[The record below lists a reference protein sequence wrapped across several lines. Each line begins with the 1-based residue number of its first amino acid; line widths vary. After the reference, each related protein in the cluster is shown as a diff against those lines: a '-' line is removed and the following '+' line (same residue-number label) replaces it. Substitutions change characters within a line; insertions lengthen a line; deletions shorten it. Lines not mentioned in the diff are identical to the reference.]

1 MLRDS
6 MNEVLDL
13 MKARVTCIWIKSYE
27 EDEVVKDL
35 KEIVRN
41 NPRYFPGMSVRMWSN
56 TEGLTELALH
66 QSEEQKPTDAKVKE
80 IPALFNVAQQLA
92 NPETGRSTMFI
103 LRDFHSQLDNSKAR
117 RYIRDFAEY
126 QAEAF
131 YSPFVVVSPYDQI
144 PDEIARLFRVIDY
157 GLPDK
162 NNIMEYVR
170 AANDRIARQQDANPA
185 GDFIALGEEKLRD
198 FVDAC
203 VGLTIKEIHMI
214 LNESSIK
221 KHTLD
226 IDFALKNKIESVRKS
241 GAIDYIVPHKTMDD
255 IGGNEA
261 LKEWLDVQ
269 RICFSKEAR
278 DCGVA
283 MPKGYLAVGIP
294 GCAKTAA
301 AEAFAGTMKWPLLKF
316 DMSKIMSRYVGESEK
331 NIAATLRIAKASA
344 PCVMLIDEVEKALG
358 GVRSSNSTDAG
369 ITSRV
374 FETILDFLND
384 DGNGV
389 YVIMTSNDISQLP
402 GELTRKGR
410 LDQIWY
416 SGLPTQKERADI
428 FRIHFGL
435 NGQHVSD
442 LMIDNCAEAAKQFT
456 GAEIQEAVKA
466 GVRLAFVRHAK
477 TGEAM
482 SLSMDDMM
490 EAIGDIVPIA
500 ISSEAQVADLELF
513 AARKAKRTNDTGDS
527 NNNDENDE
535 QMEIRHVANGG
546 IIKL

>member
-1 MLRDS
+1 MRDS

-27 EDEVVKDL
+27 EDEVIKDL

-41 NPRYFPGMSVRMWSN
+41 NSRFFPRMSIHMWSN

-66 QSEEQKPTDAKVKE
+66 QAEEQKPADPKVKE
-80 IPALFNVAQQLA
+80 IPALFAVARQLA
-92 NPETGRSTMFI
+92 NPETGRSAMFI
-103 LRDFHSQLDNSKAR
+103 LRDYHAQLDNSKAR

-126 QAEAF
+126 QAPAY
-131 YSPFVVVSPYDQI
+131 YSPFIVISPYDNI
-144 PDEIARLFRVIDY
+144 PNEIARLFRVVDY

-170 AANDRIARQQDANPA
+170 TANDRIARQQDANPE
-185 GDFIALGEEKLRD
+185 GDFAALGEEKLRE

-226 IDFALKNKIESVRKS
+226 ISFALKNKVESIRKS

-283 MPKGYLAVGIP
+283 VPKGYLAVGIP
-294 GCAKTAA
+294 GTSKTAV
-301 AEAFAGTMKWPLLKF
+301 AEAFAGSMHWPLLKF
-316 DMSKIMSRYVGESEK
+316 DMSKVMSKMVGDSEK
-331 NIAATLRIAKASA
+331 NIAATLQVARASA
-344 PCVMLIDEVEKALG
+344 PCVLLIDEVEKCLG
-358 GVRSSNSTDAG
+358 GISSSNHTDSG
-369 ITSRV
+369 ITARV
-374 FETILDFLND
+374 FESILDFLND
-384 DGNGV
+384 DNNGV

-410 LDQIWY
+410 IDQIWY
-416 SGLPTQKERADI
+416 SGLPSESERADI

-442 LMIDNCAEAAKQFT
+442 LMIDKCAEEAKQFT
-456 GAEIQEAVKA
+456 GAEIQEVVKA
-466 GVRLAFVRHAK
+466 GVRLAFVRHVK

-482 SLSMDDMM
+482 KLSMDDMM
-490 EAIGDIVPIA
+490 EAIHDIVPIA
-500 ISSEAQVADLELF
+500 VSSEAQVADLELF
-513 AARKAKRTNDTGDS
+513 AARKAKRTSNPDADND
-527 NNNDENDE
+527 NDE
-535 QMEIRHVANGG
+535 QVEIRHVANGG

>member
-1 MLRDS
+1 MRDS

-13 MKARVTCIWIKSYE
+13 MKARTTCIWIKTYE
-27 EDEVVKDL
+27 EDEVIKDL

-41 NPRYFPGMSVRMWSN
+41 NPRFFPNMTVRMWSN

-66 QSEEQKPTDAKVKE
+66 QSEEQKPTDPKVKE
-80 IPALFNVAQQLA
+80 IPALFAVARQLA
-92 NPETGRSTMFI
+92 DPETGRSTLFI
-103 LRDFHSQLDNSKAR
+103 LRDFHSQMDNAKAR

-126 QAEAF
+126 QAVAF
-131 YSPFVVVSPYDQI
+131 YSPFVVISPYEQI
-144 PDEIARLFRVIDY
+144 PDEVARLFRVVDY

-185 GDFIALGEEKLRD
+185 GDFVALGEEKLRE

-226 IDFALKNKIESVRKS
+226 VSFALSNKMEAIRKS

-261 LKEWLDVQ
+261 LKEWLNVQ

-278 DCGVA
+278 SCGVA

-301 AEAFAGTMKWPLLKF
+301 AEAFAGSMHWPLLKF
-316 DMSKIMSRYVGESEK
+316 DMSRVMSRFVGESEK
-331 NIAATLRIAKASA
+331 NIASTLRIAKASA
-344 PCVMLIDEVEKALG
+344 PCVLLIDEVEKCLG
-358 GVRSSNSTDAG
+358 GISSSNKTDSG
-369 ITSRV
+369 ITARV
-374 FETILDFLND
+374 FEAILDFLND
-384 DGNGV
+384 DDNGV

-410 LDQIWY
+410 IDQIWY
-416 SGLPTQKERADI
+416 SGLPTRKERADI
-428 FRIHFGL
+428 FRIHFNL

-442 LMIDNCAEAAKQFT
+442 IMIDKCAEAAEQFT

-466 GVRLAFVRHAK
+466 GIRIAFVRHAK

-482 SLSMDDMM
+482 KLSMDDMM
-490 EAIGDIVPIA
+490 ESIHDIVPIA
-500 ISSEAQVADLELF
+500 VSSEAQVADLELF
-513 AARKAKRTNDTGDS
+513 AARKAKRTS
-527 NNNDENDE
+527 LPEDEDE
-535 QMEIRHVANGG
+535 DACNEQAEIRHAANGG